1 MASAVFKK
9 FFASPPVLFFF
20 FAVRSKFSP
29 YLEAISSTSP
39 TSVSHLV
46 ENVARR

>member
-9 FFASPPVLFFF
+9 FFASPPVLFF